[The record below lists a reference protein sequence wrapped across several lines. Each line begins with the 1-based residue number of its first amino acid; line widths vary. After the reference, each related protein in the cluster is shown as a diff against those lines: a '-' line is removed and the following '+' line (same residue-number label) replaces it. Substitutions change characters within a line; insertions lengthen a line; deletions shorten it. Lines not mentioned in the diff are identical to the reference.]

1 MPISWGGNHCAV
13 NSATMDYGMCWQ
25 PLEILMQE
33 FVVYDVCHAMRGE
46 EKKTNKKK
54 LGGGEI

>member
-1 MPISWGGNHCAV
+1 M